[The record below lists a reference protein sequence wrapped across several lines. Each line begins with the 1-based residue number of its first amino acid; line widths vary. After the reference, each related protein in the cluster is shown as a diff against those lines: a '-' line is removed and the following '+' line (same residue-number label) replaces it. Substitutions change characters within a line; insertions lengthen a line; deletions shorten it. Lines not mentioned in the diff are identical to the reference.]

1 MCDSSSATKMVRS
14 LMSAPK
20 GLLMLTVDCRSNSKS
35 TGTAIYSQQ
44 STLHNRSLA
53 QIKLKPER
61 TALADLALHEDP
73 PFVDGLHNVLHER
86 QPQARPFGH
95 AVVRL
100 CPVEL
105 IEHNRQVLG
114 WNPDACIG
122 DAGNHLPP
130 ALVDL
135 RDDCDLAAVG
145 GVFHRVAPQVQHR
158 L

>member
-14 LMSAPK
+14 LIVLSLP
-20 GLLMLTVDCRSNSKS
+20 RSPTWNSF
-35 TGTAIYSQQ
+35 T
-44 STLHNRSLA
+44 

-61 TALADLALHEDP
+61 TALADLALHEDAA
-73 PFVDGLHNVLHER
+73 FVDGLHNVLHER

-105 IEHNRQVLG
+105 IEHKRQVLG

-122 DAGNHLPP
+122 DAGDHLRP

-135 RDDCDLAAVG
+135 RDYRNLAADG
-145 GVFHRVAPQVQHR
+145 GVLSRIAQQFQHRVLLHVSR
-158 L
+158 GSGR